1 MKYKAYLVEENEGTF
16 QGSIKEIEMQ
26 PIEPGSL
33 IIKVYYSSL
42 NYKDALAASGVKGV
56 ASSYPFVP
64 GIDVAGEVIESSS
77 DIFKVGDK
85 VIATG
90 YKIGMKVFGGFG
102 ELVQLPAEW
111 VVPLPENLSLKD
123 AMSFGTAGLTAGAC
137 IKKMIDTGIPKNM
150 PIIVSGAT
158 GGVGSVAVNLLSKL
172 NYDVHAI
179 TGKPEEKNTLL
190 NMGAKEVIKRDE
202 YMQDPVKPLD
212 KGMYAGGIDTVGGD
226 ILAKMIS
233 MITNHGA
240 VSCCGNVGGM
250 KFTSSVF
257 PFILRGVSLIGIDSA
272 ESELEFKKDIWNL
285 FSSDWS
291 LDLDEYTRVLSLND
305 IDNEISRILRGKQV
319 GRVVIKHEV

>member
-26 PIEPGSL
+26 SIEPGNL
-33 IIKVYYSSL
+33 IIKVHYSSL

-137 IKKMIDTGIPKNM
+137 VKKIINAGMPKNM
-150 PIIVSGAT
+150 PVIVSGST

-172 NYDVHAI
+172 DYDVHAI
-179 TGKPEEKNTLL
+179 TGKPEEKDTRICMVTPHVQKRSNTSQRSSPGEKPKNNARPPIIVLDDEKEPIHDLVDPQVRSPTVQMSGVPGL
-190 NMGAKEVIKRDE
+190 N
-202 YMQDPVKPLD
+202 PSHL
-212 KGMYAGGIDTVGGD
+212 
-226 ILAKMIS
+226 S
-233 MITNHGA
+233 
-240 VSCCGNVGGM
+240 
-250 KFTSSVF
+250 F
-257 PFILRGVSLIGIDSA
+257 PRNCSNNI
-272 ESELEFKKDIWNL
+272 
-285 FSSDWS
+285 
-291 LDLDEYTRVLSLND
+291 
-305 IDNEISRILRGKQV
+305 
-319 GRVVIKHEV
+319 

>member
-1 MKYKAYLVEENEGTF
+1 MKYNAYLVEENDGIF
-16 QGSIKEIEMQ
+16 NGSIKEIQMP
-26 PIEPGSL
+26 PIESDNL
-33 IIKVYYSSL
+33 IIKVHYSSL

-123 AMSFGTAGLTAGAC
+123 AMSLGTAGLTAGAC
-137 IKKMIDTGIPKNM
+137 VKKIINAGISKNM
-150 PIIVSGAT
+150 PVIVSGST

-179 TGKPEEKNTLL
+179 TGKPDEKDILL
-190 NMGAKEVIKRDE
+190 KMGAKEVIKRDE
-202 YMQDPVKPLD
+202 YMLVVLILLV
-212 KGMYAGGIDTVGGD
+212 GI
-226 ILAKMIS
+226 
-233 MITNHGA
+233 
-240 VSCCGNVGGM
+240 
-250 KFTSSVF
+250 
-257 PFILRGVSLIGIDSA
+257 
-272 ESELEFKKDIWNL
+272 
-285 FSSDWS
+285 
-291 LDLDEYTRVLSLND
+291 Y
-305 IDNEISRILRGKQV
+305 
-319 GRVVIKHEV
+319 